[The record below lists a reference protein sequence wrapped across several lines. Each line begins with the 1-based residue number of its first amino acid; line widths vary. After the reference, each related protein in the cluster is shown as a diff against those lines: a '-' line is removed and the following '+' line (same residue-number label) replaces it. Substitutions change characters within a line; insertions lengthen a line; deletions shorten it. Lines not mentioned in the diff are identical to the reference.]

1 MIGLSGSDLLV
12 GSRGRGVINT
22 AENSQNPGEDTVD
35 GDSGNDFIFAQDG
48 FGDTTGCGED
58 FDTVFFDVGPGT
70 VVNCE
75 EETPEGLVRGRHG
88 RRQRKR
94 RRRLRS
100 VASGQNNR
108 RPATIESGASCPG
121 FLRAGEATAACYENE
136 IYIATTTRVRT
147 THSIISSLKGLRS

>member
-22 AENSQNPGEDTVD
+22 AENLQNPGEDTVD

-94 RRRLRS
+94 RRRLRGA
-100 VASGQNNR
+100 ASG
-108 RPATIESGASCPG
+108 
-121 FLRAGEATAACYENE
+121 
-136 IYIATTTRVRT
+136 
-147 THSIISSLKGLRS
+147 